1 MFKFIKKGFVVSI
14 VKDETNSYNMRNNSS
29 VRELTEIFLLC
40 AIASIQSITLTPI
53 NTRQFI
59 PLSLLAALYFRKL
72 QHAYRF
78 ILVFIFYMFNI
89 EDFALNIPDFA

>member
-1 MFKFIKKGFVVSI
+1 MSLKFIKKGFVVSI
-14 VKDETNSYNMRNNSS
+14 AKDEINSNNMRNNSS

-59 PLSLLAALYFRKL
+59 PLSLLAVLYFRKL
-72 QHAYRF
+72 EHAYRL
-78 ILVFIFYMFNI
+78 ILFHFLYI
-89 EDFALNIPDFA
+89 